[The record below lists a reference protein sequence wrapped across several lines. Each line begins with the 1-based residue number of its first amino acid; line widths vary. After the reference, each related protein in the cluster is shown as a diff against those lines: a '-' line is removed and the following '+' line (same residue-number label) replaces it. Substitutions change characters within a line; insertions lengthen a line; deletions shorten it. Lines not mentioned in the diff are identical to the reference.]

1 MNDFLFSS
9 VNDKTD
15 YDVIQE
21 NHRYI
26 SLLSHQFI
34 CYHFCVLGDEYEI
47 SKELNRRVIVSFQW
61 HVMLNS

>member
-1 MNDFLFSS
+1 MNFALMNDFLFSS

-26 SLLSHQFI
+26 HYFPINLF
-34 CYHFCVLGDEYEI
+34 
-47 SKELNRRVIVSFQW
+47 VIIFVF
-61 HVMLNS
+61 